1 MQGYGLV
8 LVRQEQVHASVQV
21 PRVQHPLAVQQVLE
35 SLQQVQQLVFVLVSV
50 AIFCFL
56 LVTSIFK
63 LSVELEALSDGEV
76 PTGHP
81 CLWSSTLSSWT
92 GILTNASMLSAPPL
106 NSSYRQIQDIACL
119 S

>member
-21 PRVQHPLAVQQVLE
+21 PRVQHPLAGQQVLE

-63 LSVELEALSDGEV
+63 LSVELEALSDGEA
-76 PTGHP
+76 PTGHLR
-81 CLWSSTLSSWT
+81 LWSCTLSCWT
-92 GILTNASMLSAPPL
+92 GILTNASIPSTPPL
-106 NSSYRQIQDIACL
+106 NGPHRQIQGIACL